1 MDYIVGYTADERGRD
16 AVSLAVA
23 LARRQDANLQ
33 LVMVM
38 PEHSP
43 YNAVYP
49 PQRGFESI
57 LSAQLQEWLAEGLAL
72 IPDDVTARAHVISA
86 DSQAGGLID
95 AAVDSGACLIIIGAS
110 SRGLSK
116 RFNVGSVAGTLLHAS
131 PVPVALAPQGYR
143 HLDPIT
149 RLTCAVGTREGAD
162 EVIAVAVDSAARRG
176 LPLRLVSL
184 VALDPATGTDG
195 AADAA
200 AVEAAH
206 EHANTRLAEAAASL
220 AAGGQV
226 SVEVV
231 HGATVEE
238 AIGVLAWDE
247 GEVLLVGS
255 SRLAQHSRL
264 FLGVTANKILRGLT
278 VPMVVVPR
286 GYVSTEDP
294 PRQPERFVN
303 KRSDAGEGMDVQP
316 TEVKQ

>member
-16 AVSLAVA
+16 AVCLAVA
-23 LARRQDANLQ
+23 LARRQDAKLQ

-43 YNAVYP
+43 FNAVYP
-49 PQRGFESI
+49 PERGFESI
-57 LSAQLQEWLAEGLAL
+57 LSAQLQEWLAEGLAM

-95 AAVDSGACLIIIGAS
+95 AAVESGASLIIIGAS
-110 SRGLSK
+110 SRGLRK

-143 HLDPIT
+143 RLDPIT
-149 RLTCAVGTREGAD
+149 RLTCAVGTRAGAD
-162 EVIAVAVDSAARRG
+162 EVIAVAVDSAARRN

-184 VALDPATGTDG
+184 VALDPSSGADG
-195 AADAA
+195 ADAA
-200 AVEAAH
+200 AVDAAH
-206 EHANTRLAEAAASL
+206 DHANTRLAEAAASL

-231 HGATVEE
+231 RGSTVEE
-238 AIGVLAWDE
+238 AIGALAWDE
-247 GEVLLVGS
+247 GEILLVGS

-264 FLGVTANKILRGLT
+264 FLGVTANKILRALT

-286 GYVSTEDP
+286 SYRSDDIQSH
-294 PRQPERFVN
+294 QPERSVT
-303 KRSDAGEGMDVQP
+303 KRSDAGEGRDVQP
-316 TEVKQ
+316 TEVSQ

>member
-23 LARRQDANLQ
+23 LARRQDATLQ

-43 YNAVYP
+43 FNAVYP
-49 PQRGFESI
+49 PERGFESI
-57 LSAQLQEWLAEGLAL
+57 LSAQLQEWLAEGLAM

-95 AAVDSGACLIIIGAS
+95 AAVDSGASLIIIGAS
-110 SRGLSK
+110 SRGLRK

-143 HLDPIT
+143 RLDPIT
-149 RLTCAVGTREGAD
+149 RLTCAVGTRVGAD
-162 EVIAVAVDSAARRG
+162 EVIAVAVDSAARRK

-184 VALDPATGTDG
+184 VALDPSSGADG
-195 AADAA
+195 ADTA

-206 EHANTRLAEAAASL
+206 EHANTRLAQAAASL

-231 HGATVEE
+231 SGSTVEE
-238 AIGVLAWDE
+238 AIGALAWDE
-247 GEVLLVGS
+247 GEILLVGS

-264 FLGVTANKILRGLT
+264 FLGVTANKILRALT

-286 GYVSTEDP
+286 DYRSDDNQSL
-294 PRQPERFVN
+294 QPERSVT
-303 KRSDAGEGMDVQP
+303 KRSDAGEGRDVQP
-316 TEVKQ
+316 TEVSQ